1 MMEDERPPVLV
12 GLFTYLSWMF
22 LFLLGH
28 IRDFFRNHFTHLH
41 AQPVRYV
48 RKRRQRMSGSAGI
61 CTD

>member
-28 IRDFFRNHFTHLH
+28 IRDFFRNHFSRLH
-41 AQPVRYV
+41 AQPVRYT
-48 RKRRQRMSGSAGI
+48 RKSPPV
-61 CTD
+61 DV